1 VIRTISVGALGLL
14 VAATGVATAQAA
26 DDVAI
31 KRQVATAPDA
41 EDLAMERKVRR
52 LALRIGEA
60 YVCTNEKG
68 RDEFEGE
75 AQLLFDL
82 ILQDVG
88 SDLAYTYATSVG
100 IGSTKSKKRLD
111 CPAVL
116 KTWEEIREDYEL
128 KGDE

>member
-1 VIRTISVGALGLL
+1 MIRIILAGALGLL

-26 DDVAI
+26 DDAEM
-31 KRQVATAPDA
+31 KRQVATEPDA
-41 EDLAMERKVRR
+41 EDVAMERKVRR

-60 YVCTNEKG
+60 YVCMDEKG
-68 RDEFEGE
+68 RDEFQDE
-75 AQLLFDL
+75 AHLLFDL

-88 SDLAYTYATSVG
+88 SDLAYTYATSIG
-100 IGSTKSKKRLD
+100 IGSTKSKKKLD

-128 KGDE
+128 KGDK

>member
-1 VIRTISVGALGLL
+1 LIRIISVGALGLL

-26 DDVAI
+26 DHAATE
-31 KRQVATAPDA
+31 RQVGAEPDA

-60 YVCTNEKG
+60 YVCTEEKG
-68 RDEFEGE
+68 REEFQEE
-75 AQLLFDL
+75 AHFLFDL

-88 SDLAYTYATSVG
+88 SDLAYTYATGIG
-100 IGSTKSKKRLD
+100 IGSTKSKKKLD

-116 KTWEEIREDYEL
+116 KIWKEIREDYEL
-128 KGDE
+128 EGD